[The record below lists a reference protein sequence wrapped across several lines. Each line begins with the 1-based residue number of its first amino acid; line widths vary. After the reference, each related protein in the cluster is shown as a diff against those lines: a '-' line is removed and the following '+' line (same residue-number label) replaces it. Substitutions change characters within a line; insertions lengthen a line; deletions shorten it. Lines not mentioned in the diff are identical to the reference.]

1 MKNIFKHEKLQSKM
15 GKDIAWNMASMIF
28 VAIAGLVYNTIFVV
42 FYTADVFGLYNQ
54 ALVYFLIFSQIAVFG
69 IHFSVLKYAA
79 EYSEEEEKRNQ
90 LFSTAI
96 LSTLITSVLTVG
108 LIYGLARLYI
118 LWLGPS
124 VVVNMLIYSL
134 PALVFFALNKV
145 ILNYLNAIRAMRAFA
160 VFQSL
165 RYVLIVLTLLVFG
178 FLNAKTEILMLIYA
192 ISEFL
197 LFVTMVI
204 YVASMKLVH
213 LRFNLEWIKEHIAFG
228 SKVFLGSVVVDLNA
242 KMDIVVLG
250 LFVSD
255 AIVGFY
261 SFAIMF
267 ADGFYQI
274 LVVLRRNIN
283 PLITQYTKDNMP
295 SFHQMKNSWRKRMR
309 VFSPVL
315 AAMVLLGY
323 WALCVVLGRQEY
335 LAAILPFAIVL
346 FGKSFNGYYIVMGNL
361 MNQTG
366 NPKQETWLNILTIG
380 SNTLLNFLLIPH
392 FGMNGAAVATA
403 VSFFV
408 FRFVLHSMA
417 KNRLNINLL
426 LHE

>member
-1 MKNIFKHEKLQSKM
+1 M

-42 FYTADVFGLYNQ
+42 FYSADVFGLYNQ
-54 ALVYFLIFSQIAVFG
+54 SLVYFLIFSQIAVFG

-79 EYSEEEEKRNQ
+79 EFSTDEEKRDQ

-96 LSTLITSVLTVG
+96 ISTLITSVLTVL
-108 LIYGLARLYI
+108 LIFGLAKLYI
-118 LWLGPS
+118 FLLGPS
-124 VVVNMLIYSL
+124 IVVNMLIYSL

-145 ILNYLNAIRAMRAFA
+145 ILNFLNAIRAMRAFA

-197 LFVTMVI
+197 LFIAIII
-204 YVASMKLVH
+204 YVASMKLVR
-213 LRFNLEWIKEHIAFG
+213 LKFNAEWIKEHITFG

-255 AIVGFY
+255 AVVGFY

-283 PLITQYTKDNMP
+283 PLITQYTKDDMP

-315 AAMVLLGY
+315 AALVLVGY
-323 WALCVVLGRQEY
+323 WALCILLGREEY

-346 FGKSFNGYYIVMGNL
+346 FGKAFNGYYIVMGNL

-366 NPKQETWLNILTIG
+366 HPKQETLLNILTIG
-380 SNTLLNFLLIPH
+380 SNTLLNFLFIPR

-403 VSFFV
+403 ISFFV
-408 FRFVLHSMA
+408 FRFVLHGMA

-426 LHE
+426 LHG